1 MKRAHLIT
9 VLMVLT
15 LALVSGCGSESPPKA
30 KRTTL
35 EQATQEL
42 TGGTWES
49 VDDTGDALNFRPN
62 GTGQSYLAETD
73 VTAEINWVVA
83 TDEGRLLLRW
93 GYIETRPEDE
103 KVWVIEVDGNT
114 MRVWPLSGSSVL
126 LDQEEDEPFVLQRV
140 DRSPLRLSLRRRVR

>member
-1 MKRAHLIT
+1 MRKAHLIT

-15 LALVSGCGSESPPKA
+15 LVLVSGCGSESPPKA
-30 KRTTL
+30 KKTTL
-35 EQATQEL
+35 EQATKEL

-49 VDDTGDALNFRPN
+49 AEDTGDALNFRPN

-83 TDEGRLLLRW
+83 TDDGQLLLRW

-103 KVWVIEVDGNT
+103 KVWVIEIDGDT
-114 MRVWPLSGSSVL
+114 MRVWPLSGSRIL
-126 LDQEEDEPFVLQRV
+126 LDPEVDDPYLLQRF
-140 DRSPLRLSLRRRVR
+140 D